1 MQAQAAGSDQWLTED
16 APRGSGR
23 FLGRITRSGERAFY
37 FRYTTSTGERDTLR
51 IGAYHPKGANGG
63 LTVAQARALAAEWRK
78 LYSSGAHD
86 LRAHF
91 ARERALALEMEEEAR
106 AAAQAAALEAQ
117 VRAQAAA
124 AELERRITVQQL
136 FDRWCAVDLQ
146 PHRRADGKRAGRKD
160 GGQYAREQFGR
171 YVFPSLGGRAAIDI
185 RKADLI
191 AILDSLKAAGKLRTC
206 NVLLSN
212 MKQMFTFALMREIV
226 ERNPLDTVSKRQAG
240 GADTLRER
248 ILSTDEIKDL
258 SSRIPCSGLGKRSSA
273 AVWLLLATGARVG
286 ELMGA
291 VWADATTDLPALAAL
306 PKTAAV
312 KVGLVNTTAGT
323 WHLPT
328 TKNERSHT
336 IHLSAFALAQFG
348 LLAEL
353 REVATDMEDVEERLV
368 PWVFP
373 NVAGTG
379 PVDVKSFGK
388 QLSDRQRPA
397 DRRMTGRSKKTA
409 SLMLSGGRWT
419 AHDLR
424 RTTGT
429 LMASLGVS
437 GDVIDECLNHMIER
451 RVRRTYI
458 RDRRESEQAKAFD
471 ALGARL
477 AELLSEST
485 AGSAATSSALRAHR
499 PEVAPP
505 TADHENATA
514 HESADQISRRKEERA
529 PMGEEDETAGEPER
543 V

>member
-1 MQAQAAGSDQWLTED
+1 MGILTDKDMQAQAAGTDQWLTED

-23 FLGRITRSGERAFY
+23 LLGRITRSGERAFY

-51 IGAYHPKGANGG
+51 IGAYHPKGANGA

-78 LYSSGAHD
+78 LYSSGARD
-86 LRAHF
+86 LRVHL
-91 ARERALALEMEEEAR
+91 ARQRALALELEEEAR
-106 AAAQAAALEAQ
+106 AAAQAAALEAEA
-117 VRAQAAA
+117 RAHAAA

-160 GGQYAREQFGR
+160 GGQYAREQFSR
-171 YVFPSLGGRAAIDI
+171 YVFPSLGGRAAIDV

-191 AILDSLKAAGKLRTC
+191 AILDSVKAAGKLRTC

-240 GADTLRER
+240 GADSMRER
-248 ILSTDEIKDL
+248 ILSNDEVKDL
-258 SSRIPCSGLGKRSSA
+258 AKRVPASGLGKRSAA

-291 VWADATTDLPALAAL
+291 VWADADVDLAALAAL
-306 PKTAAV
+306 PQAAGVKIGLVDTAAS
-312 KVGLVNTTAGT
+312 T

-336 IHLSAFALAQFG
+336 IHLSTFALTQ
-348 LLAEL
+348 LKSLAAL
-353 REVATDMEDVEERLV
+353 REVAPGQVDGEKKLV

-373 NVAGTG
+373 NIAGTG

-388 QLSDRQRPA
+388 QLADRQRPA
-397 DRRMTGRSKKTA
+397 DKRMAGRSKKTT
-409 SLMLSGGRWT
+409 SLMLPGGRWT

-429 LMASLGVS
+429 LMASLGIS
-437 GDVIDECLNHMIER
+437 GDVIDECLNHMIES
-451 RVRRTYI
+451 RVRRTYV

-471 ALGARL
+471 ALGAHLERL
-477 AELLSEST
+477 IT
-485 AGSAATSSALRAHR
+485 SAA
-499 PEVAPP
+499 P
-505 TADHENATA
+505 TEA
-514 HESADQISRRKEERA
+514 Q
-529 PMGEEDETAGEPER
+529 
-543 V
+543 